1 MTIGDIL
8 IQINQAN
15 LDTMLPLTAVKTS
28 ADIERYYKEGY
39 SVGITANEFA
49 KKYPRLPVA
58 RIYATHN
65 MLASL
70 YYCELNNPII
80 PIVLSL
86 NIYGDKRLA
95 VNGESDEKFQQRVLD
110 RAEKISSG
118 NAPFI
123 RSYLFS
129 LEDSLRVSV
138 LSKYIELSS
147 PGENLY
153 ALFLDFYRTSDFGF
167 SALKEDNL
175 QKVFSGKSQK
185 QKQDT
190 EKKLSSLPDIV
201 TIYRGEGSKST
212 PYEKS
217 FSWTTSYKA
226 ACFFACRIPSVDNS
240 RIITAHVNKSDI
252 IEYFSRDEEK
262 EVLISP
268 AAINEVKID
277 TLYGIDALA
286 DKIPAFYSLYQYYR
300 SRISALYDD
309 YGRIDDEEHDAEH
322 TLRVLFDA
330 LLLVQVQ
337 GIALTKKESHQL
349 CDAILYHDIGRT
361 NDDVDDSHGAKSRDI
376 YYDADSD
383 CNPATAFLIEY
394 HCLDD
399 RKALA
404 DLKASNIRDKERV
417 WLLYTILKDADA
429 LDRVRFGMR
438 AVDPKYFRNEMA
450 HKLLPTAQSCVGQ
463 LKL

>member
-58 RIYATHN
+58 RIYTTHN

-70 YYCELNNPII
+70 YYCELNNSII

-138 LSKYIELSS
+138 LSKYIELSN

-226 ACFFACRIPSVDNS
+226 ACFFACRIPSLENS
-240 RIITAHVNKSDI
+240 RIITAHVSKCDI
-252 IEYFSRDEEK
+252 IEYFPNDEEK
-262 EVLISP
+262 RGP
-268 AAINEVKID
+268 
-277 TLYGIDALA
+277 
-286 DKIPAFYSLYQYYR
+286 
-300 SRISALYDD
+300 
-309 YGRIDDEEHDAEH
+309 
-322 TLRVLFDA
+322 
-330 LLLVQVQ
+330 
-337 GIALTKKESHQL
+337 
-349 CDAILYHDIGRT
+349 C
-361 NDDVDDSHGAKSRDI
+361 
-376 YYDADSD
+376 
-383 CNPATAFLIEY
+383 
-394 HCLDD
+394 
-399 RKALA
+399 
-404 DLKASNIRDKERV
+404 
-417 WLLYTILKDADA
+417 
-429 LDRVRFGMR
+429 
-438 AVDPKYFRNEMA
+438 
-450 HKLLPTAQSCVGQ
+450 PTGCC
-463 LKL
+463 KR